1 MDKKIIIEIIK
12 IKLNSFKKI
21 EDEYKSELLLLGVF
35 PDIYK
40 NNNILIRMK
49 VLQLVQKE
57 FTDLLNEIEGL
68 EQTLINN

>member
-21 EDEYKSELLLLGVF
+21 EDDYKSELLLLGVF

-57 FTDLLNEIEGL
+57 FTDLLNEIDGL

>member
-21 EDEYKSELLLLGVF
+21 EDDYKSELLLLGVF

>member
-57 FTDLLNEIEGL
+57 FTDLLNEIDGL